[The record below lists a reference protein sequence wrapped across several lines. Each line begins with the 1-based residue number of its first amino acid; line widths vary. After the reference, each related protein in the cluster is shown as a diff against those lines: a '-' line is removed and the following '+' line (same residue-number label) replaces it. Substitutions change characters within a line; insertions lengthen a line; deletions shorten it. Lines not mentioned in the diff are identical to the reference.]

1 MAAID
6 AGQVAW
12 WREPT
17 KDQWYAWWAA
27 WLGWTLDAF
36 DFTVFL
42 LIIKPIADEFGVP
55 TTEVAI
61 VFTLTLW
68 MRLVGAVASGWLADR
83 IGRKTPLMI
92 SIFWYSICNF
102 IAGFSP
108 SFMFLLV
115 FRTLLGIGMGAE
127 WPAGAALAME
137 QWPIRSRGFMS
148 GVLQGSWSIGFL
160 LSSVIYGLFY
170 DQIGWRG
177 MLWIGVLPA
186 LSIVWIRYYVKEPP
200 VWVENR
206 RQQRAEKREVRAP
219 LIKIFQRGML
229 SNTLLACWWM
239 ASNFVLYY
247 SIWALFAT
255 HLQADLKLT
264 AMGTAVP
271 FMIANILSFLGMSFW
286 GYLADIIG
294 RRWAM
299 IIPAAIG
306 ACIGTLSAY
315 LGGWW
320 DEAITRTIDA
330 VMAVPHLL
338 LALILV
344 STLGK
349 GSLNAA
355 FAISISVVPSMAR
368 VTRSV
373 ALAVRQQEYVKA
385 AIARGESGSWI
396 VLREMLP
403 NVAAP
408 VIIEATIRVAFA
420 VMLFATLSFLGLGAQ
435 PPASEWGLMVS
446 EARRFMHQ
454 APWVIVAPSLAI
466 AATAICFNLLGDGL
480 RDALNPRDER

>member
-55 TTEVAI
+55 TTEVTI

-108 SFMFLLV
+108 TFMFLLV

-206 RQQRAEKREVRAP
+206 RRQREEKREVRAP
-219 LIKIFQRGML
+219 FVKIWQRGML

-255 HLQADLKLT
+255 HLQADLHLT
-264 AMGTAVP
+264 TLGTAVP
-271 FMIANILSFLGMSFW
+271 FMFANIASFLGMSFW
-286 GYLADIIG
+286 GWTADTIG

-299 IIPAAIG
+299 IIPATIAIFVAPLYLFTSDPLWITVGFGLQG
-306 ACIGTLSAY
+306 AFGGALYSQLPSYLSERFPTEVRATASAFCYHQGAIFGALVPWVLALTAESFGTGLVIPMLIGTVA
-315 LGGWW
+315 
-320 DEAITRTIDA
+320 AA
-330 VMAVPHLL
+330 VSVVVALL
-338 LALILV
+338 L
-344 STLGK
+344 SPETLGK
-349 GSLNAA
+349 ELVPDL
-355 FAISISVVPSMAR
+355 VVA
-368 VTRSV
+368 
-373 ALAVRQQEYVKA
+373 
-385 AIARGESGSWI
+385 
-396 VLREMLP
+396 
-403 NVAAP
+403 
-408 VIIEATIRVAFA
+408 
-420 VMLFATLSFLGLGAQ
+420 
-435 PPASEWGLMVS
+435 
-446 EARRFMHQ
+446 
-454 APWVIVAPSLAI
+454 
-466 AATAICFNLLGDGL
+466 
-480 RDALNPRDER
+480 

>member
-1 MAAID
+1 MAAVD
-6 AGQVAW
+6 AGSVAW

-42 LIIKPIADEFGVP
+42 LIIKPIADEFQVP

-83 IGRKTPLMI
+83 VGRKLPLMI

-108 SFMFLLV
+108 TFMFLLV

-137 QWPIRSRGFMS
+137 QWPIRTRGFMS

-200 VWVENR
+200 IWVENR
-206 RQQRAEKREVRAP
+206 RLQREEKREVRAP

-229 SNTLLACWWM
+229 TNTLLACWWM

-255 HLQADLKLT
+255 HLQADLHLT
-264 AMGTAVP
+264 TLGTAVP
-271 FMIANILSFLGMSFW
+271 FMIANIASFLGMSFW
-286 GYLADIIG
+286 GWTADIIG

-299 IIPAAIG
+299 MIPATIAIFVAPLYLFSSDPLWITVGFGLQG
-306 ACIGTLSAY
+306 AFGGALYSQLPSYLSERFPTEVRATASAFCY
-315 LGGWW
+315 HQGAILGGLVAPVLAYF
-320 DEAITRTIDA
+320 AINYNLGYA
-330 VMAVPHLL
+330 VPMAVGT
-338 LALILV
+338 IV
-344 STLGK
+344 
-349 GSLNAA
+349 AA
-355 FAISISVVPSMAR
+355 VSVVIALSLSPETKGQELVADL
-368 VTRSV
+368 VTV
-373 ALAVRQQEYVKA
+373 
-385 AIARGESGSWI
+385 
-396 VLREMLP
+396 
-403 NVAAP
+403 
-408 VIIEATIRVAFA
+408 
-420 VMLFATLSFLGLGAQ
+420 
-435 PPASEWGLMVS
+435 
-446 EARRFMHQ
+446 
-454 APWVIVAPSLAI
+454 
-466 AATAICFNLLGDGL
+466 
-480 RDALNPRDER
+480 